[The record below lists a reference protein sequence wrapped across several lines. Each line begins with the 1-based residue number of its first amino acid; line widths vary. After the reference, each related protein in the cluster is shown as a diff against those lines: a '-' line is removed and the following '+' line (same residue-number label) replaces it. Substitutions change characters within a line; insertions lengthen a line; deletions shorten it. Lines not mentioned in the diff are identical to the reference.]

1 MGQRSIR
8 SLAWMG
14 DAQFELDLRIRIAA
28 RGDWPVERLDRIR
41 SKISCAES
49 QAALLSEIEDDLDD
63 SEAGVVRRGKNAS
76 VRSSGRVQR
85 DVKAY
90 RAATGFEALIAFLSL
105 QGEEGRDRLVTLLEG
120 PLEAAIDRA
129 FASTEPIKRR

>member
-14 DAQFELDLRIRIAA
+14 DAQFELDLRIRIEA

-49 QAALLSEIEDDLDD
+49 QAALLSEIEDHLDD

-76 VRSSGRVQR
+76 LRSSGRVQR

-105 QGEEGRDRLVTLLEG
+105 QGEEGRDRLATLLEA